1 MKRVLLVGL
10 LPFVVGCLLKT
21 DTSGSSF
28 PGSSGSSES
37 SGGGGGGGGGSV
49 GNVTVP
55 DLVGKTQSE
64 AEAAIASA
72 GLRGGI
78 RIGNDPGTWDAN
90 TKVCQQTPGGGN
102 QSAASLF
109 VSVRMCVAERVS
121 TRETDG
127 MLTGMTIEAAKK
139 AIEAKKPGLKV
150 KVSELYE
157 YDKDCK
163 DGTVCRF
170 EPRRW
175 YIDGGAYEVV
185 LSINRKLTIS
195 APE

>member
-1 MKRVLLVGL
+1 MKRVVLVGL

-28 PGSSGSSES
+28 PGSGSSGSSGS
-37 SGGGGGGGGGSV
+37 SGGGGGGGG

-64 AEAAIASA
+64 AEAAVASA

-78 RIGNDPGTWDAN
+78 RIGNDPGTWNAS
-90 TKVCQQTPGGGN
+90 TKVCSQTPGGGN
-102 QSAASLF
+102 QTASSLF

-127 MLTGMTIEAAKK
+127 MLTGMTIDEAKK
-139 AIEAKKPGLKV
+139 AVEAKKPGLKV
-150 KVSELYE
+150 KVTELYE

-175 YIDGGAYEVV
+175 YIDGGAYEVLLMV
-185 LSINRKLTIS
+185 NRSISIS